1 MPSLTRSIALLTPL
15 LIAATAHAQ
24 HAAPAQRPATLMPG
38 LGHQH
43 HAIKTRSADAQK
55 FFDQGL
61 TLVYAFN
68 HDEAIR
74 SFRRA
79 AELDPDSA
87 MPLWGIAYALG
98 PNINL
103 DVDPE
108 HEKAAYEATQ
118 KAVKAAKD
126 APENERAYVETLTK
140 RYSNDPKADLKKLAA
155 DFAEAMKALSDRYP
169 DDLDAAT
176 LYAESL
182 MDLNPWKL
190 WTADGK
196 PAERTEEIVTVL
208 ESVIRR
214 DPTHVGANH
223 YYIHAVEASPS
234 PERALASAA
243 RLEKLVPNAGH
254 LVHMPAHIY
263 MRTGFYDAAARS
275 NAEAARVDDAYI
287 KANDVQ
293 GIYPIMYFNH
303 NLDFQSAAA
312 AMAGR
317 YGEAKR
323 AAEHASANIVPVV
336 KDMPMGEYLV
346 PRPMLIDLRFQ
357 RWNEVLKVAEPAESL
372 PTSRALWHYARGV
385 ALAAKGDVDGSTKE
399 RAAIEVEVAK
409 IPEDALWSLNPSKA
423 VLAIARP
430 SLDARIAA
438 AKKDRK
444 AAIESWQ
451 TAVEA
456 QDALAYDEPPPW
468 YYPVRES
475 LGAALFLDGQK
486 AQAEKVFRDDLELH
500 PRNPRSLFGLW
511 ETLKAQKKTADAEWV
526 RREFQDAWKNSEVE
540 VRMEDL

>member
-1 MPSLTRSIALLTPL
+1 MPSLTRSIALLATL
-15 LIAATAHAQ
+15 LIAAAAHAQ
-24 HAAPAQRPATLMPG
+24 HAAPPQRPATLMPG
-38 LGHQH
+38 LGHHH

-155 DFAEAMKALSDRYP
+155 DFADAMKALSDRYP
-169 DDLDAAT
+169 EDLDAAT

-243 RLEKLVPNAGH
+243 RLEKLAPNAGH

-293 GIYPIMYFNH
+293 GVYPIMYFNH

-312 AMAGR
+312 AMSGR

-336 KDMPMGEYLV
+336 KEMPMGEYLV

-357 RWNEVLKVAEPAESL
+357 RWNEVLKAAEPAESL

-430 SLDARIAA
+430 SLDARIAV

-444 AAIESWQ
+444 AAIEAWQ
-451 TAVEA
+451 TAVDA

-500 PRNPRSLFGLW
+500 PRNQRSLFGLW